1 MNLMHPMLLLGALG
15 IALPILAHLLNKHQ
29 YKETPW
35 AAMQFLNRA
44 VRVRSRQIRLRDLL
58 LLLLRCLALLLIVFA
73 LTRPSLQ
80 RGKVSSV
87 IEGENRAAVI
97 IAIDASFSMQ
107 HSDGSSTRFERAL
120 QEVDAICENINPGDP
135 VSLILL
141 ADEHRVIVRNM
152 AYNAERFSAI
162 LGAQKAG
169 PEQLKLETIPSELSS
184 LASGMKAAQKE
195 IYIVTDMQTH
205 DWKDPSPWLRNALK
219 NLNKLAHTFILPVQ
233 GTDENLSITDFELI
247 SGVLRKGTI
256 ARYSATVRNNGPKPV
271 TNVRVKCLIEG
282 INADSKIIPTIAGR
296 SSQTVSFFVPFHNP
310 GSVKITAQLDN
321 DALPLDNIRRM
332 VANIRERVSV
342 LCVEG
347 KSYGNSLENFITK
360 ALRARGDGSGKED
373 FRVRSVSWLSLPAQD
388 LKNFDIVILSDVP
401 EVTSEQAKQ
410 LRDYVKAGNGL
421 IWFGGDNMKAAEWN
435 KRSKVAQDAYLL
447 PAEIGDTESVSDET
461 GAGRSL
467 DPVLG
472 DHPICRPLRSLPK
485 DLLSETRFHKLLKVA
500 PLPTSTVVL
509 NLSGSRSPV
518 LIEHSIG
525 RGHVFMF
532 TTSSNPSWNNMALT
546 PVFPMLIQQMVTYLS
561 GREFEKSQL
570 VGSSLSLSYADRP
583 DASDGVFDTP
593 SGETITVP
601 VRKHGSQYV
610 AFLEHSR
617 ESGFYVARVSVQSP
631 GLPIAVN
638 VNTQESDV
646 RCLQP
651 SEAQRSLAETGVI
664 VAHSATDL
672 IENVHDIRTGYEYW
686 RLLMIAGLAALAL
699 ESLLA
704 TNVFKRK
711 TIKQK
716 TPLRT
721 SVTAEGI

>member
-1 MNLMHPMLLLGALG
+1 MNLMHPLLLLGALG
-15 IALPILAHLLNKHQ
+15 VAFPILAHLLNKHQ
-29 YKETPW
+29 YKQTQW

-58 LLLLRCLALLLIVFA
+58 LLLLRCLALLLLIFA

-80 RGKVSSV
+80 RGTVSSV

-97 IAIDASFSMQ
+97 IALDASFSMQ
-107 HSDGSSTRFERAL
+107 HSDGSSSRFERAI
-120 QEVDAICENINPGDP
+120 QEVEVICENINPGDP
-135 VSLILL
+135 VTLVLL

-152 AYNAERFSAI
+152 AYNADRFGAV
-162 LGAQKAG
+162 LRAQKASCE
-169 PEQLKLETIPSELSS
+169 PLKLETIPGELFD
-184 LASGMKAAQKE
+184 LASGMEAAQKE
-195 IYIVTDMQTH
+195 IYIVTDMQTR
-205 DWKDPSPWLRNALK
+205 DWNDPSPWLRNALK
-219 NLNKLAHTFILPVQ
+219 NLNELAHTFILPVQ
-233 GTDENLSITDFELI
+233 GTGENLSITDFELV

-256 ARYSATVRNNGPKPV
+256 ARYSATIHNNGSRPV
-271 TNVRVKCLIEG
+271 TNVRVKCLMEG
-282 INADSKIIPTIAGR
+282 ISADSKIIPTISGR

-310 GSVKITAQLDN
+310 GSVKITAQLNN
-321 DALPLDNIRRM
+321 DALPLDNIRRA

-388 LKNFDIVILSDVP
+388 LTNFDIVILSDVP
-401 EVTSEQAKQ
+401 EITSEQAKQ
-410 LRDYVKAGNGL
+410 LREYVKAGNGL
-421 IWFGGDNMKAAEWN
+421 IWFGGDNMKAAVWN
-435 KRSKVAQDAYLL
+435 KRSKVQQDAYLL

-472 DHPICRPLRSLPK
+472 DHPVCRPLRSLPK
-485 DLLSETRFHKLLKVA
+485 DLLSETSFHKLLKVT

-509 NLSGSRSPV
+509 NLSGSSSPV
-518 LIEHSIG
+518 LIEQSIG

-546 PVFPMLIQQMVTYLS
+546 PVFPMLLQQMVTYLS

-570 VGSSLSLSYADRP
+570 VGSSLSMFYADRP
-583 DASDGVFDTP
+583 DANDGVFDTP
-593 SGETITVP
+593 SGKTIKVP
-601 VRKHGSQYV
+601 VRKHANQYV
-610 AFLEHSR
+610 AFLEHAR
-617 ESGFYVARVSVQSP
+617 ETGFYVARVSVQSP
-631 GLPIAVN
+631 GMPIAVN

-646 RCLQP
+646 RCLDPGQ
-651 SEAQRSLAETGVI
+651 ARRSLEETGVI
-664 VAHSATDL
+664 VALSATDL
-672 IENVHDIRTGYEYW
+672 IENIHDIRTGYEYW
-686 RLLMIAGLAALAL
+686 RLLMTAGLVALVL

-704 TNVFKRK
+704 TNLFKRK
-711 TIKQK
+711 AAKET
-716 TPLRT
+716 TPLQA
-721 SVTAEGI
+721 SLKAEGM